1 MNEQERQ
8 NLIGVLEQKK
18 DWLQKMLQV
27 TKQFEKQLLSDDVD
41 AFAEGLKKREDMIA
55 KIDAFVRIQ
64 RNMPTLDDPQIAQ
77 LKESTR
83 NIIREILRADEKNSA
98 LAADKINHYKEQI
111 RNLNQQK
118 KGMGSYSKAYQENDA
133 VYFDSKK

>member
-8 NLIGVLEQKK
+8 NLIGVLEQKRE
-18 DWLQKMLQV
+18 WLQKMLEV
-27 TKQFEKQLLSDDVD
+27 TRQFEKQLLSDDVD

-64 RNMPTLDDPQIAQ
+64 RNMPSEDDHEIAR

-83 NIIREILRADEKNSA
+83 QIIREILKADEKNSA
-98 LAADKINHYKEQI
+98 LAADKINLYREQI

-118 KGMGSYSKAYQENDA
+118 KGVSSYTKAYPQNDA
-133 VYFDSKK
+133 VFFDSKK